1 MKKMELILKRTRFGE
16 EITTGQLYID
26 GAYFCFT
33 LEDKVREPVGLVQ
46 LPTWKVPLKKVKH
59 ETAIPQGIYD
69 ITFEHSPKFGPETL
83 TINKVPGF
91 TDIRIHAGNYATDT
105 SGCIIVGYRIHDSG
119 VIVPGTTRQCLVDL
133 KQQVRR
139 AEGPVKIRVF

>member
-1 MKKMELILKRTRFGE
+1 MELILKRTRFGE
-16 EITTGQLYID
+16 LITTGQLYID

-33 LEDKVREPVGLVQ
+33 LEDKVREVPGKHVR
-46 LPTWKVPLKKVKH
+46 TWKIPKM
-59 ETAIPQGIYD
+59 TAIPVGIYD
-69 ITFEHSPKFGPETL
+69 LTFENSPKFGPETL

-91 TDIRIHAGNYATDT
+91 EGIRIHSGNTSADTD
-105 SGCIIVGYRIHDSG
+105 GCIIVGYRIHDSG
-119 VIVPGTTRQCLVDL
+119 VIIPGTTRQCLIDL